1 MPRLD
6 SQKTGKTFEATPKAS
21 VAYSDQFLAQI
32 SPGGQADYSAWNLVN
47 ILYPQLPIL
56 VQAKPSF
63 IRFFSTAA
71 VNQEGRGLMTIGWPD
86 RTDPFTQAD
95 LLDRE
100 EDQVR
105 ELIFRI
111 RTSLSVSYAE
121 RLVNRLLTLFND
133 AKEEDSASLGI
144 AVGSL
149 RTFYDFLQL
158 HTNLKYPTI
167 SLSPEYNIYASWRV
181 GENRLFSVH
190 FLPNRNARFVIFK
203 ANDRHP
209 ELQIR
214 ISGTATTDVLME
226 TVTPHKVWDW
236 ISE

>member
-6 SQKTGKTFEATPKAS
+6 SQKTGKTFSAAPKAS
-21 VAYSDQFLAQI
+21 LAYGDQFLAQI
-32 SPGGQADYSAWNLVN
+32 SPGGQPDHSAWNLID
-47 ILYPQLPIL
+47 ILYPQLSIL
-56 VQAKPSF
+56 GQAKPST
-63 IRFFSTAA
+63 IPFFCSAA
-71 VNQEGRGLMTIGWPD
+71 VNQEGRGFMIVGWPD

-105 ELIFRI
+105 ELIVRI

-158 HTNLKYPTI
+158 NTNLKYPTI
-167 SLSPEYNIYASWRV
+167 SLSPEYNIYASWKV
-181 GENRLFSVH
+181 GQNRLFSVH

-203 ANDRHP
+203 PNDRHP

-226 TVTPHKVWDW
+226 TVCPHNVCDW
-236 ISE
+236 ILE